1 MNRSV
6 IAILLLLTASSAFAA
21 NHTIGLGVGATSSN
35 EITVKINGS
44 DTKVLIEGAPSGSE
58 NGQAFLQCLI
68 AGRVVRVERGSAG
81 SRVTLLDGSSVGNH
95 LAEFAQSKSASDPC
109 ELGKAAYVAHRPNT
123 TPQVQPQPAPA
134 PATASEKKRTLTRT
148 PPPETA
154 TDPRERDLGVSGAAG
169 KAPKGTAP
177 KQPAPKTP
185 PRSKATPPAWPPVT
199 KT

>member
-1 MNRSV
+1 MSRNV
-6 IAILLLLTASSAFAA
+6 LAVLLLLTAGSALAAA
-21 NHTIGLGVGATSSN
+21 NSIGLGVGATSSN
-35 EITVKINGS
+35 EITVKINGA

-58 NGQAFLQCLI
+58 NGQAFLQCLV

-95 LAEFAQSKSASDPC
+95 LAEFAQSNASGDPC

-123 TPQVQPQPAPA
+123 APPPQPAPA
-134 PATASEKKRTLTRT
+134 PVPPSASKRKLTST
-148 PPPETA
+148 PPAETA
-154 TDPRERDLGVSGAAG
+154 TDPRERDLGVSGATG

-185 PRSKATPPAWPPVT
+185 PRRSKPPAWPPAT
-199 KT
+199 NT